1 MFIGYVLAAVR
12 STDPRGGLRCGDTPW
27 HGVPGA
33 RLVSREPYTH
43 LTLGAKPPPDLLV
56 DAARILGRP
65 GLETCVVSQVV
76 ADSLARLPLE
86 GCRDTRRVH
95 GGKWRERV

>member
-1 MFIGYVLAAVR
+1 M
-12 STDPRGGLRCGDTPW
+12 
-27 HGVPGA
+27 
-33 RLVSREPYTH
+33 
-43 LTLGAKPPPDLLV
+43 LTLGV
-56 DAARILGRP
+56 GWDAAGTWHIVLGRPFGASATLHTSFWAVVETSAGLPADGTRIGDKP

>member
-1 MFIGYVLAAVR
+1 MK
-12 STDPRGGLRCGDTPW
+12 PR
-27 HGVPGA
+27 
-33 RLVSREPYTH
+33 
-43 LTLGAKPPPDLLV
+43 PDLLA
-56 DAARILGRP
+56 DGTRIGDKP

-76 ADSLARLPLE
+76 ADSLAGLPLE

>member
-1 MFIGYVLAAVR
+1 MARCTKRR
-12 STDPRGGLRCGDTPW
+12 STRRGGLGNPAHIVWGGETP
-27 HGVPGA
+27 
-33 RLVSREPYTH
+33 R
-43 LTLGAKPPPDLLV
+43 PDLLA
-56 DAARILGRP
+56 DGTRIGDKP